1 MQRNVILDSLGQIAK
16 NVFKRRIQRKAYI
29 FSLIIFA
36 CSLTALSFLSP
47 YLDKNLFRTYAHSD
61 ITEFFSVFVYLL
73 CIMLWSLCWIGL
85 TLWFVART
93 AFRLNDVGTPG
104 WPLALAL
111 YALSVV
117 NNYHPGPVE
126 CWLLVISL
134 IGVLCALAL
143 PSSGRA
149 GKPEQAG

>member
-1 MQRNVILDSLGQIAK
+1 MDSLGQIAR
-16 NVFKRRIQRKAYI
+16 NVFKRRITRKNYV
-29 FSLIIFA
+29 FSLVIFA
-36 CSLTALSFLSP
+36 TGLTLLSFLSP
-47 YLDKNLFRTYAHSD
+47 YLDKNLFRAYAHSD
-61 ITEFFSVFVYLL
+61 IAAFLSVFIYLL
-73 CIMLWSLCWIGL
+73 CIMLWSLFWIGL

-126 CWLLVISL
+126 RWLIVISL
-134 IGVLCALAL
+134 IGVLCALVL
-143 PSSGRA
+143 PSARRA
-149 GKPEQAG
+149 GKPEPAG

>member
-1 MQRNVILDSLGQIAK
+1 MDSLGQIAR
-16 NVFKRRIQRKAYI
+16 NVFKRRITRKNYV
-29 FSLIIFA
+29 FSLAIFA
-36 CSLTALSFLSP
+36 TGLTLLSFLSP
-47 YLDKNLFRTYAHSD
+47 YLDKNLFRAYAHSD
-61 ITEFFSVFVYLL
+61 IAAFFSVFVYLL
-73 CIMLWSLCWIGL
+73 CIMLWSLFWIGL

-93 AFRLNDVGTPG
+93 AYRLNDVGTPG

-126 CWLLVISL
+126 RWLIVINL
-134 IGVLCALAL
+134 IGVLCALVL
-143 PSSGRA
+143 PSARRA